1 MSAPRE
7 RTENASKENQSAFS
21 FDDDLKM
28 LAEEFDELS
37 FRRCA
42 LEHAQQQAQ
51 DFDAL
56 TGPDE
61 PMPEPDFA
69 ALDQLMEKQL
79 HRKQSERRRRRFYK
93 QAVRFSRIAAS
104 FLVVALAGFTVL
116 FFSVDAVKINVVN
129 FIVRSYEVA
138 TRFHI
143 EDMLGNMPEDFPE
156 LNQTTFR
163 EPGYIPKGFDQ
174 TYYSCS
180 EGHGMIIYEEPDS
193 PYVLYDAEHLH
204 LAGHRGLPDGAGV
217 GERQQ
222 GLSVHQVPRRAQGP
236 HLADLARRKLHLPDR
251 RPHLLA
257 GNYQD
262 GRKFNISFSLCLK
275 YIPPQHRFGL

>member
-61 PMPEPDFA
+61 PTQEPDFA

-79 HRKQSERRRRRFYK
+79 HRKQSERRRRRFCK

-174 TYYSCS
+174 TYYSCT

-193 PYVLYDAEHLH
+193 PYVLSYSCMTLNTSISLDTEDCLMEQVSVSGNKAYLYTKYRGELKGHTSLIWHDGSYIYLIGGPISSQEIIRMAE
-204 LAGHRGLPDGAGV
+204 
-217 GERQQ
+217 
-222 GLSVHQVPRRAQGP
+222 
-236 HLADLARRKLHLPDR
+236 
-251 RPHLLA
+251 
-257 GNYQD
+257 
-262 GRKFNISFSLCLK
+262 SLT
-275 YIPPQHRFGL
+275 

>member
-1 MSAPRE
+1 MNAPRE
-7 RTENASKENQSAFS
+7 KEQPSSSTGANELFRESL
-21 FDDDLKM
+21 DDDLKM

-37 FRRCA
+37 CRRCA

-56 TGPDE
+56 TGPDG

-69 ALDQLMEKQL
+69 ALDQQVEKLL
-79 HRKQSERRRRRFYK
+79 HRRQSERRRRRFSR
-93 QAVRFSRIAAS
+93 QALRFSKIAAS

-138 TRFHI
+138 TQFHI

-156 LNQTTFR
+156 LTQATFR

-174 TYYSCS
+174 TYYSCTQ
-180 EGHGMIIYEEPDS
+180 GHGLIIYERPDS
-193 PYVLYDAEHLH
+193 PYVLSYSCMSLNTSISLDTEDCLMEQVTVGGNKAYLYTKYRGELK
-204 LAGHRGLPDGAGV
+204 GHTSLIW
-217 GERQQ
+217 
-222 GLSVHQVPRRAQGP
+222 H
-236 HLADLARRKLHLPDR
+236 
-251 RPHLLA
+251 
-257 GNYQD
+257 D
-262 GRKFNISFSLCLK
+262 GRYIYLISGPISSKEILKMGESLT
-275 YIPPQHRFGL
+275 

>member
-51 DFDAL
+51 EFDAL

-61 PMPEPDFA
+61 LMPEPDFA

-79 HRKQSERRRRRFYK
+79 HRKQSERRRRRFSK

-174 TYYSCS
+174 TYYSCT

-193 PYVLYDAEHLH
+193 PYVLSYSCMTLNTSISLDTEDCLMEQVSVSGNKAYLYTKYRGEPKGHTSLIWHDGSYIYLIGGPISSQEIIRMAE
-204 LAGHRGLPDGAGV
+204 
-217 GERQQ
+217 
-222 GLSVHQVPRRAQGP
+222 
-236 HLADLARRKLHLPDR
+236 
-251 RPHLLA
+251 
-257 GNYQD
+257 
-262 GRKFNISFSLCLK
+262 SLT
-275 YIPPQHRFGL
+275 

>member
-7 RTENASKENQSAFS
+7 RTENASKEKQSAFS

-51 DFDAL
+51 DFDVL

-79 HRKQSERRRRRFYK
+79 HRKQSERRRRRFSR

-174 TYYSCS
+174 TYYSCT

-193 PYVLYDAEHLH
+193 PYVLFYSCMTLNTSISLDTEDCLMEQVSVSGNKAYLYTKYRGELKGHTSLIWHDGSYIYLIGGPISSQEIIRMAE
-204 LAGHRGLPDGAGV
+204 
-217 GERQQ
+217 
-222 GLSVHQVPRRAQGP
+222 
-236 HLADLARRKLHLPDR
+236 
-251 RPHLLA
+251 
-257 GNYQD
+257 
-262 GRKFNISFSLCLK
+262 SLT
-275 YIPPQHRFGL
+275 

>member
-7 RTENASKENQSAFS
+7 RTENASKEKQSAFS

-79 HRKQSERRRRRFYK
+79 HRKQSERRRRRFSR

-174 TYYSCS
+174 TYYSCT

-193 PYVLYDAEHLH
+193 PYVLSYSCMTLNTSISLDTEDCLMEQVSVSGNKAYLYTKYRGELK
-204 LAGHRGLPDGAGV
+204 GHTSLIWHDGSYIYLIG
-217 GERQQ
+217 
-222 GLSVHQVPRRAQGP
+222 GP
-236 HLADLARRKLHLPDR
+236 ISS
-251 RPHLLA
+251 
-257 GNYQD
+257 QEI
-262 GRKFNISFSLCLK
+262 NISFSLCLK
-275 YIPPQHRFGL
+275 CIPPQHRFGL